1 MPTVDKNAFAVFKP
15 HLPWIKFTLLN
26 VKRNTMQERTILRSS
41 GWNKI
46 YRKFNVTFLHGRLLM
61 RLAKLQLFPIES
73 WSELFQFIPTNP
85 AAYWYIVN
93 QLHTQESTEDDN
105 DVYQKI
111 EHTLC
116 DFVRADI
123 YCLLYYP
130 NSIQRSRPSTFIDGL
145 PNFALLLITQY
156 HIFFFFLKL
165 RCKNIMLSSL
175 SETVVV
181 VGYYS
186 IFLII
191 VPS

>member
-1 MPTVDKNAFAVFKP
+1 
-15 HLPWIKFTLLN
+15 
-26 VKRNTMQERTILRSS
+26 MQERTILRSS

-105 DVYQKI
+105 NEYQKSQ
-111 EHTLC
+111 HTLC

-130 NSIQRSRPSTFIDGL
+130 NTIQRTRPSTFIDGL

-156 HIFFFFLKL
+156 HIFFSLFKL
-165 RCKNIMLSSL
+165 RCKNIMLSPV